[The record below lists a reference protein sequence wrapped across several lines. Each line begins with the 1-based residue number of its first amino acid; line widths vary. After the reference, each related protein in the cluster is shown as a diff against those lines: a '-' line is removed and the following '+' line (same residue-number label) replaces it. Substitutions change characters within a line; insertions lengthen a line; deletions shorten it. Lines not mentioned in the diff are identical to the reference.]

1 MLVAKK
7 CITCPVFNV
16 ATSFVRNY
24 KVTIVGGASEIGQ
37 TVSLM
42 LRAQP
47 SITKL
52 NVHDNLM
59 QTPGVILDLSHI
71 PAEAALQGFT
81 GEDTL
86 ERALKDSDI
95 VLATGGVTRVPGTSK
110 KLSLATN
117 TNFIKMFSSKIAK
130 ITPFPFIGIL
140 TEPINVLVP
149 MAAELMRNHGE
160 YDPKKL
166 FGIAAIDHLRAQ
178 SLYALEN
185 NLNPRNCIVP
195 VIGGRS
201 GKTAIPLVSQAKPA
215 CPMNEKAIQEF
226 TSKVRKCDENI
237 MDAKKG
243 WSSTLS
249 IAYGALMF
257 TRSVLEALD
266 GRPAKVA
273 AYIENNDF
281 GTNYFAGLI
290 NINNNGIA
298 EMQRYTDLSKFECHL
313 LERSVEQIRK
323 DVLKGKK
330 ILELA

>member
-7 CITCPVFNV
+7 LL
-16 ATSFVRNY
+16 TSQISNIVTSVTRNY

-52 NVHDNLM
+52 NIHDTLN

-71 PAEAALQGFT
+71 PAESILKGFS
-81 GEDTL
+81 GEETL

-95 VLATGGVTRVPGTSK
+95 VLATGGSTRTPGTSK
-110 KLSLATN
+110 KTWLSNN
-117 TNFIKMFSSKIAK
+117 TEFIKMFSSKIAK
-130 ITPFPFIGIL
+130 INPFPFVGIL
-140 TEPINVLVP
+140 TEPINILVP
-149 MAAELMRNHGE
+149 MSAEIMRNHGD

-166 FGIAAIDHLRAQ
+166 FGIATIDHLRAQ

-185 NLNPRNCIVP
+185 NLNPRNCMVP

-201 GKTAIPLVSQAKPA
+201 GKTAIPLISQAKPA
-215 CPMNEKAIQEF
+215 CPMNEKTIQEF
-226 TSKVRKCDENI
+226 TSRIRKCDENI

-249 IAYGALMF
+249 PAYGALMF

-281 GTNYFAGLI
+281 GTNYFAGI
-290 NINNNGIA
+290 VNVNSNGAA

-313 LERSVEQIRK
+313 LERSIEQIRK
-323 DVLKGKK
+323 DVIKGKK